1 MIMFPLTIYQHLF
14 LHIFFNNSC
23 KQLMQEN
30 AQIISTWRTFI
41 HGRINRGSQRNSS
54 INHEVIELVDKIAD
68 ATENNEHVTIGIFYF
83 LISRKHLTRYV
94 IINNCLKVD
103 LYLARRKQFV
113 KCNVDER
120 KYLYNVESRKH
131 LLLVP
136 YYS

>member
-1 MIMFPLTIYQHLF
+1 M
-14 LHIFFNNSC
+14 
-23 KQLMQEN
+23 
-30 AQIISTWRTFI
+30 
-41 HGRINRGSQRNSS
+41 
-54 INHEVIELVDKIAD
+54 DKIAD

-103 LYLARRKQFV
+103 LYLARMKKFV
-113 KCNVDER
+113 KCDVDER
-120 KYLYNVESRKH
+120 KYLYNVESHKH